1 MDNAL
6 FQNLTPQLATFL
18 TAMTPVGE
26 LRASIPLALTVH
38 GMGALES
45 YIWSV
50 AGNMLP
56 VIFLLAG
63 LEKMS
68 SVLMHKSP
76 RARAFFNWL
85 FERTRK
91 KFTGHYETWGELAL
105 VVFVAVPLPMTGAW
119 TGSIA
124 AYLFGIPA
132 KRAFLLILAGVMI
145 AGAIV
150 TLFTAGASGLFF

>member
-1 MDNAL
+1 ML
-6 FQNLTPQLATFL
+6 FGNLTPQLATFL

-56 VIFLLAG
+56 VIFLLAA
-63 LEKMS
+63 LEKVS
-68 SVLMHKSP
+68 SFLIEKSP
-76 RARAFFNWL
+76 RARSFFNWL

-105 VVFVAVPLPMTGAW
+105 IMFVAVPLPVTGAW
-119 TGSIA
+119 TGSVA

-132 KRAFLLILAGVMI
+132 KRALFLILAGVMI
-145 AGAIV
+145 SGVIV
-150 TLFTAGASGLFF
+150 TLLTTGASGLF